1 MSRRP
6 TALPVPRW
14 RFALLAILLLAMPL
28 LLLGKVATLQVLGSQ
43 QRGAEFLQDQGDR
56 RTIRE
61 ELLPAYRGEISDRNG
76 VPLAVSTPVSSLV
89 VNMVAANGRW
99 SRGQIAALAELIG
112 EETQQLSER
121 LARNSRSQHLY
132 IARQLPLQ
140 TAQQVFALGLPG
152 LEEKREYKRYY
163 PAGEVTA
170 QLVGLTDI
178 DGQGIEGLEKA
189 YQQALAGE
197 HGSQQVIKDRSGRI
211 IKSLAQ
217 LKEPRM
223 GQPLALTIDL
233 RVQYAAYRAL
243 KRAVAEHRAEGGSV
257 VVLDVQTG
265 EVLAMANQ
273 PSFNPNDRTGL
284 NLAAVRNRAVQD
296 LIEPGSTVK
305 PLTLLAALESGKFSA
320 DSRIDTHPGS
330 IQIDYKKFTDHSNY
344 GELDLAGVLS
354 KSSNVGT
361 IKIALELSP
370 DAIREL
376 FQRFGFGRPVGL
388 GLPGETAG
396 NLPAHRRW
404 DDVTRANYA
413 FGYGLQVSAL
423 QLANAYLSLANHGRE
438 RPLSLL
444 VPTVDS
450 RSQPVA
456 DAGASDQIRQMLAGV
471 LAAGGTGTRAGL
483 EGYSSAGKT
492 GTVHKASSAGGYHS
506 DRYVSIFAGMAPV
519 ESPRV
524 VTVVVVDDP
533 RSGGYYGG
541 EAAAPVF
548 ADVTATALRLLQVA
562 PDNVEA
568 TAQLAGGGL

>member
-14 RFALLAILLLAMPL
+14 RFALLAMLLLAMPL

-56 RTIRE
+56 RTIRA
-61 ELLPAYRGEISDRNG
+61 ELLPAYRGEITDRNG
-76 VPLAVSTPVSSLV
+76 APLAVSTPVSSLV
-89 VNMVAANGRW
+89 ANMVTVNGRW
-99 SRGQIAALAELIG
+99 SASQITALAELIG
-112 EETQQLSER
+112 EPSQQLGER

-140 TAQQVFALGLPG
+140 TAQQAIALGLPG

-189 YQQALAGE
+189 YQHALAGV
-197 HGSQQVIKDRSGRI
+197 HGSQQVIMDRSGRI

-217 LKEPRM
+217 LKEPKM
-223 GQPLALTIDL
+223 GEPLALTIDL

-273 PSFNPNDRTGL
+273 PSFNPNDRSGL

-305 PLTLLAALESGKFSA
+305 PLTLLAALESGKFTA

-388 GLPGETAG
+388 GLPGESAG

-444 VPTVDS
+444 APVLDS
-450 RSQPVA
+450 RSQPIA
-456 DAGASDQIRQMLAGV
+456 DGRASDQIRQMLAGV

-562 PDNVEA
+562 PDSAAA
-568 TAQLAGGGL
+568 TAQLARGGL